1 MNNYKIEFSFNWNN
15 KLNCNV
21 FTSIRLL
28 NWNKYRTGRLYDIY
42 LKKEF
47 IKSAYLVEIRTFK
60 LSSLD
65 DFICLLD
72 TGYVKKTTIDIIRKM
87 YKTNEFDDSKE
98 FMLLFF
104 KTLN

>member
-15 KLNCNV
+15 KLNCNA

-47 IKSAYLVEIRTFK
+47 IKKAHLVEIRTFR
-60 LSSLD
+60 LSSLNE
-65 DFICLLD
+65 FVCFLD
-72 TGYVKKTTIDIIRKM
+72 TGYDKKTTVDIIRKM
-87 YKTNEFDDSKE
+87 YKIEESDDSKE
-98 FMLLFF
+98 FMLLLF
-104 KTLN
+104 KTTN